1 MTRTAADGD
10 AQFGGNALVDGTA
23 HLIRAS
29 GPDFFTTG
37 VMATVDHRLPAN
49 NEIRVSFANGDA
61 LVMPGT
67 SRPMPFSAVLASA
80 RPRRATMY
88 SISLSGTLDGTGTRW
103 RASYRW
109 QPEETVTR
117 VAPFAGDAAEPFFN
131 LHLRQPVTCR
141 REGGRSVDV
150 MVDVHNL
157 LAQGFRPFVLS
168 DGSVLMFAQDQRSV
182 SGGFAFTF

>member
-1 MTRTAADGD
+1 
-10 AQFGGNALVDGTA
+10 
-23 HLIRAS
+23 
-29 GPDFFTTG
+29 
-37 VMATVDHRLPAN
+37 MATAEHRLPGDN
-49 NEIRVSFANGDA
+49 QIRVSFANGDA
-61 LVMPGT
+61 LVMPAA
-67 SRPMPFSAVLASA
+67 RRALPFNAVLASA
-80 RPRRATMY
+80 RPRRAPMY

-103 RASYRW
+103 HASYRW
-109 QPEETVTR
+109 QPEDTVTR

-131 LHLRQPVTCR
+131 LHLRQPVNCR

-157 LAQGFRPFVLS
+157 LAQGFRPFVLT